1 MPLGGEAA
9 LFKLGMSLVFGV
21 ISALIIVLTGLSS
34 EARLTTV
41 LLRSLIGFLLTGALV
56 WLVTL
61 ILETKDIVGFDKNLE
76 LIEEMEKEEPKSPEE
91 YEAEDAAAAAEAE
104 TQSAEEEQEHEQ
116 AEFKPLG
123 SENLRH
129 MEAPSQN

>member
-61 ILETKDIVGFDKNLE
+61 ILESKDIVGFDKNLE
-76 LIEEMEKEEPKSPEE
+76 LMEELEKEEPKSPEE
-91 YEAEDAAAAAEAE
+91 YEAEDAAAAEAE
-104 TQSAEEEQEHEQ
+104 TQSTEEEQEHEP

-123 SENLRH
+123 SDDLRH

>member
-61 ILETKDIVGFDKNLE
+61 ILESKDIVGFDKNLE
-76 LIEEMEKEEPKSPEE
+76 LIEELEKEEPKSPEE
-91 YEAEDAAAAAEAE
+91 YEAEDAAAAEAE
-104 TQSAEEEQEHEQ
+104 TQLTEEEQEDEP

-123 SENLRH
+123 SDDLRH

>member
-61 ILETKDIVGFDKNLE
+61 ILESKDIVGFDKNLE
-76 LIEEMEKEEPKSPEE
+76 LIEELEKEEPKSPEE
-91 YEAEDAAAAAEAE
+91 YEAEDAAAAEAE
-104 TQSAEEEQEHEQ
+104 TQSAEEEQEDEP

-123 SENLRH
+123 SDDLRH

>member
-61 ILETKDIVGFDKNLE
+61 ILESKGIVGFDKNLE
-76 LIEEMEKEEPKSPEE
+76 LIEELEKEEPKSPEE
-91 YEAEDAAAAAEAE
+91 YEAEDAAAAEAE
-104 TQSAEEEQEHEQ
+104 TQSTEEEQEDEP

-123 SENLRH
+123 SDDLRH

>member
-1 MPLGGEAA
+1 

-61 ILETKDIVGFDKNLE
+61 ILESKDIVGFDKNLE
-76 LIEEMEKEEPKSPEE
+76 LIEELEKEEPKSPEE
-91 YEAEDAAAAAEAE
+91 YEAEDAAAAEAE
-104 TQSAEEEQEHEQ
+104 TQSAEEEQEDEP

-123 SENLRH
+123 SDDLRH

>member
-1 MPLGGEAA
+1 M
-9 LFKLGMSLVFGV
+9 FKLGMSLVFGV

-61 ILETKDIVGFDKNLE
+61 ILESKDIVGFDKNLE
-76 LIEEMEKEEPKSPEE
+76 LMEELEKEEPKSPEE
-91 YEAEDAAAAAEAE
+91 YEAEDAAAAEAE
-104 TQSAEEEQEHEQ
+104 TQSTEEEQEHEP

-123 SENLRH
+123 SDDLRH

>member
-61 ILETKDIVGFDKNLE
+61 ILESKDIVGFDKNLE
-76 LIEEMEKEEPKSPEE
+76 LIEELEKEEPKSPEE
-91 YEAEDAAAAAEAE
+91 YEAEDAAAAEAE

-123 SENLRH
+123 SEDLRH

>member
-1 MPLGGEAA
+1 

-61 ILETKDIVGFDKNLE
+61 ILESKDIVGFDKNLE
-76 LIEEMEKEEPKSPEE
+76 LIEELEKEEPKSPEE
-91 YEAEDAAAAAEAE
+91 YEAEDAAAAEAE
-104 TQSAEEEQEHEQ
+104 TQSTEEEQEDEP

-123 SENLRH
+123 SDDLRH

>member
-1 MPLGGEAA
+1 M
-9 LFKLGMSLVFGV
+9 FKLGMSLVFGV

-61 ILETKDIVGFDKNLE
+61 ILESKDIVGFDKNLE
-76 LIEEMEKEEPKSPEE
+76 LIEELEKEEPKSPEE
-91 YEAEDAAAAAEAE
+91 YEAEDAAAAEAE
-104 TQSAEEEQEHEQ
+104 TQSAEEEQEDEP

-123 SENLRH
+123 SDDLRH

>member
-61 ILETKDIVGFDKNLE
+61 ILESKDIVGFDKNLE
-76 LIEEMEKEEPKSPEE
+76 LIEELEKEEPKSPEE
-91 YEAEDAAAAAEAE
+91 YEAEDAAAAEAE
-104 TQSAEEEQEHEQ
+104 TQSTEEEQEDEP

-123 SENLRH
+123 SDDLRH

>member
-1 MPLGGEAA
+1 M
-9 LFKLGMSLVFGV
+9 FKLGMSLVFGV

-61 ILETKDIVGFDKNLE
+61 ILESKDIVGFDKNLE
-76 LIEEMEKEEPKSPEE
+76 LIEELEKEEPKSPEE
-91 YEAEDAAAAAEAE
+91 YEAEDAAAAEAE
-104 TQSAEEEQEHEQ
+104 TQSTEEEQEDEP

-123 SENLRH
+123 SDDLRH

>member
-1 MPLGGEAA
+1 M
-9 LFKLGMSLVFGV
+9 FKLGMSLVFGV

-91 YEAEDAAAAAEAE
+91 YEAEDAAAAEAE

-123 SENLRH
+123 SEDLRH

>member
-1 MPLGGEAA
+1 M
-9 LFKLGMSLVFGV
+9 FKLGMSLVFGV

-61 ILETKDIVGFDKNLE
+61 ILESKDIVGFDKNLE
-76 LIEEMEKEEPKSPEE
+76 LIEELEKEEPKSPEE
-91 YEAEDAAAAAEAE
+91 YEAEDAAAAEAE
-104 TQSAEEEQEHEQ
+104 TQLTEEEQEDEP

-123 SENLRH
+123 SDDLRH